1 LYRQLAIFI
10 SIKRYGFQAQTS
22 GRRWRPTAEVDLVL
36 RAIVTICILV
46 FSAKLL
52 GELFTKIKI
61 PAILGELVA
70 GMILGPFA
78 LGSIIQIGGT
88 PLIEINEIVQAFG
101 EIGGILILFV
111 AGLEMTFTDF
121 RKVGASGFTIGTL
134 GVVVPFAM
142 GYGFST
148 LMGLNTGASLV
159 IAAAL
164 VATSISITS
173 LALQELKKTR
183 TIECKTMVSAAVVDD
198 VLGLAIL
205 GVIVSFISAP
215 ATAISPL
222 GVVEIILVSL
232 AIWLALVVSASYL
245 LPKLINFTAK
255 GRSDETVEA
264 AATASCFGAAA
275 LAAYLGLSPIVGAF
289 AAGMAVAS
297 SKSIEKIRDYAKKI
311 STIFSP
317 VFFALAGAA
326 FNIQSFLTG
335 DLAFYGFFIAL
346 VVIAIISK
354 LIGCG
359 LPAVAFLKD
368 RDQAYKVGIG
378 MISRGEVG
386 LIIAGVAIT
395 AGVISESI
403 YAAIIGM
410 IIITTIIT
418 PIMLKR
424 SYDKSSK
431 NQKPQT
437 VQEMNETCLP

>member
-1 LYRQLAIFI
+1 M
-10 SIKRYGFQAQTS
+10 
-22 GRRWRPTAEVDLVL
+22 AEVDLVL

-61 PAILGELVA
+61 PSVLGELVA
-70 GMILGPFA
+70 GIILGPFA
-78 LGSIIQIGGT
+78 LGSLITINGT
-88 PLIEINEIVQAFG
+88 PIIEINEIVRAFG

-121 RKVGASGFTIGTL
+121 RRVGKSGFTIGTL

-142 GYGFST
+142 GYGFSA
-148 LMGLNTGASLV
+148 LMGLDTAASLV

-173 LALQELKKTR
+173 LVLQELHKCR
-183 TIECKTMVSAAVVDD
+183 TIESKTMVSAAVVDD

-205 GVIVSFISAP
+205 GVIVSFISSP
-215 ATAISPL
+215 LTAIDPVKVA
-222 GVVEIILVSL
+222 GIIILSL
-232 AIWLALVVSASYL
+232 ALWVLLVVSLSFI
-245 LPKLINFTAK
+245 LPRLINFTAK
-255 GRSDETVEA
+255 GRSEETVEA

-275 LAAYLGLSPIVGAF
+275 IAAAIGLSPIVGAF

-297 SKSIEKIRDYAKKI
+297 SKSIEKIREYTKKI

-326 FNIQSFLTG
+326 FNIQSFITA
-335 DLAFYGFFIAL
+335 DWSFYVLFIVL
-346 VVIAIISK
+346 VIVAIASK

-359 LPAVAFLKD
+359 LPAFFFLKD
-368 RDQAYKVGIG
+368 KDKAYKVGVG

-395 AGVISESI
+395 AGVISQSV

-431 NQKPQT
+431 EERITP
-437 VQEMNETCLP
+437 QEMNETCLP

>member
-1 LYRQLAIFI
+1 M
-10 SIKRYGFQAQTS
+10 
-22 GRRWRPTAEVDLVL
+22 AEVDLVL

-61 PAILGELVA
+61 PAVLGELVA
-70 GMILGPFA
+70 GIILGPFA
-78 LGSIIQIGGT
+78 LGALININGT
-88 PLIEINEIVQAFG
+88 PLIEINEIVKAFG

-121 RKVGASGFTIGTL
+121 RRVGASGFTIGTL
-134 GVVVPFAM
+134 GVVVPFGM
-142 GYGFST
+142 GYGFAA
-148 LMGLNTGASLV
+148 LMGLSTYACLV

-173 LALQELKKTR
+173 LVLQELHKSR
-183 TIECKTMVSAAVVDD
+183 TIECKTMVSSAVVDD

-205 GVIVSFISAP
+205 GVIISFISSP
-215 ATAISPL
+215 AAAINPFNVL
-222 GVVEIILVSL
+222 FIILASL
-232 AIWLALVVSASYL
+232 MLWLILVVCSSL
-245 LPKLINFTAK
+245 ILPRLINFTAK

-275 LAAYLGLSPIVGAF
+275 IAAAIGLSPIVGAF

-297 SKSIEKIRDYAKKI
+297 SKSIEKIREYAKKI

-326 FNIQSFLTG
+326 FNIQSFITS
-335 DLAFYGFFIAL
+335 DWSFYVLFIVL
-346 VVIAIISK
+346 VIIAIASK

-359 LPAVAFLKD
+359 LPALFFLKD
-368 RDQAYKVGIG
+368 KDKAYKVGVG

-386 LIIAGVAIT
+386 LIIAGVAIS
-395 AGVISESI
+395 AGVISQSI

-424 SYDKSSK
+424 SYDKSASK
-431 NQKPQT
+431 DEKRLTP
-437 VQEMNETCLP
+437 QEMNETCLP